1 MVKKNTYSQWPNEK
15 GYFGQFGGRYVS
27 ETLMPL
33 IMEVAKE
40 YKNIKNDISFKKEFE
55 YLDKSNL

>member
-1 MVKKNTYSQWPNEK
+1 MTQNKNTYKQFPDEN

-33 IMEVAKE
+33 ILEVE
-40 YKNIKNDISFKKEFE
+40 E
-55 YLDKSNL
+55 